1 MKSPFTVSIVIALA
15 ALISSDAVPRA
26 AFAAPAAEDVQV
38 INVAAKK
45 YEFDPATIH
54 VKQGT
59 KVQLKITSTDHAHG
73 MKIQDFPEGDK
84 TMKAG
89 LVFSSGNDCAKAA
102 EGQTTTVEFVA
113 QTSGTYPFRCCV
125 HCGWHHR
132 AMKGEV
138 VVDP

>member
-1 MKSPFTVSIVIALA
+1 MKSPFTVSVVIAMA
-15 ALISSDAVPRA
+15 VCFSSDALPRA
-26 AFAAPAAEDVQV
+26 ASATPAAEGVQV
-38 INVAAKK
+38 INVTAKK

-59 KVQLKITSTDHAHG
+59 KVQLKITATDHAHG
-73 MKIQDFPEGDK
+73 MKIQEFPEGEK

-89 LVFSSGNDCAKAA
+89 LAFSSGNDCAKAE

-113 QTSGTYPFRCCV
+113 QTPGTYPFRCCV

-132 AMKGEV
+132 AMKGEL